1 MLPRPIQSAPMET
14 GLDESPIKVLVYCP
28 DEGGWHVGV
37 WLRAGHRDGVW
48 MRQGWRAAI
57 DHNIELRPT
66 HWLPY
71 PEEPTLERTEGRSIE
86 LHVVQDNGS
95 RR

>member
-1 MLPRPIQSAPMET
+1 MLPRPIQSAPMAM
-14 GLDESPIKVLVYCP
+14 GLDEAPIKILVYCP

-37 WLRAGHRDGVW
+37 WLRAGHHGGVW

-57 DHNIELRPT
+57 DHNIELRLT

-71 PEEPTLERTEGRSIE
+71 PEEPTTERTGQKAVE
-86 LHVVQDNGS
+86 LHVVQDKGS